1 MSRSFR
7 RTDSMRGRT
16 WLIVGGIVLALG
28 ALFAA
33 LVSRYP
39 DTLDDQGNVMRIV
52 AMLGW
57 LVLVGG
63 GGFAIVRTQPGTAL
77 RNIAIWLVIGL
88 VLVLGY
94 AMKDQI
100 GGALMPSAG
109 TEGPAGEMVF
119 QRGNDGHF
127 HVEAEVDGR
136 TIRFLVDT
144 GASDVVLTKADAERL
159 GFDPAALDYTQAYS
173 TANGTVYGAPV
184 RLNAIAVGPIRVAD
198 VRASVNGGEMD
209 GSLLGMSFLSRL
221 SGFSVEGD
229 RLILR
234 P

>member
-1 MSRSFR
+1 
-7 RTDSMRGRT
+7 MRGRSL
-16 WLIVGGIVLALG
+16 LIIVGIVLALG
-28 ALFAA
+28 VLFAA
-33 LVSRYP
+33 LIERYP
-39 DTLDDQGNVMRIV
+39 ETLEDQGNLMRIV
-52 AMLGW
+52 ALLGW
-57 LVLVGG
+57 LVLAGG
-63 GGFAIVRTQPGTAL
+63 AGLAAIRSQPGTAL
-77 RNIAIWLVIGL
+77 RNIAIWVAIGL

-94 AMKDQI
+94 SLKDEL

-109 TEGPAGEMVF
+109 TEGPGGEMTF

-136 TIRFLVDT
+136 SIRFLVDT
-144 GASDVVLTKADAERL
+144 GASDVVLTQSDAERL
-159 GFDPAALDYTQAYS
+159 GFDVETLDYTQIYS
-173 TANGTVYGAPV
+173 TANGTVYGAPI
-184 RLNAIAVGPIRVAD
+184 RLGSMTIGSIRIDD
-198 VRASVNGGEMD
+198 VRASVNSGEMD

>member
-1 MSRSFR
+1 
-7 RTDSMRGRT
+7 MRGRT
-16 WLIVGGIVLALG
+16 LLIIGGIVLALG

-33 LVSRYP
+33 LINRYP
-39 DTLDDQGNVMRIV
+39 ETLEDQGNIMRIV

-57 LVLVGG
+57 LVLAGG
-63 GGFAIVRTQPGTAL
+63 AGFAAFRSQPGTAL
-77 RNIAIWLVIGL
+77 RNIAIWIAIGL

-94 AMKDQI
+94 SLKDQI

-109 TEGPAGEMVF
+109 TEGPGGEMIY
-119 QRGNDGHF
+119 QRASDGHF
-127 HVEAEVDGR
+127 HVEAEVDG
-136 TIRFLVDT
+136 TIVRFLVDT

-159 GFDPAALDYTQAYS
+159 GFDTEALDYTQVYS
-173 TANGTVYGAPV
+173 TANGTVYGAPI
-184 RLNAIAVGPIRVAD
+184 RLGSMNVGTIRIDD
-198 VRASVNGGEMD
+198 VKASVNSGEMD

-221 SGFSVEGD
+221 SGFTVEGD

>member
-1 MSRSFR
+1 
-7 RTDSMRGRT
+7 MRGKT

-28 ALFAA
+28 LLFAA
-33 LVSRYP
+33 LIDRYP
-39 DTLDDQGNVMRIV
+39 ETLEDQGNIMRIV

-57 LVLVGG
+57 LVLAGG
-63 GGFAIVRTQPGTAL
+63 AGFAAFRSQPGTAL
-77 RNIAIWLVIGL
+77 RNIAIWVAIGL

-94 AMKDQI
+94 SLKDQI

-109 TEGPAGEMVF
+109 TEGAGGEMIY
-119 QRGNDGHF
+119 QRASDGHF
-127 HVEAEVDGR
+127 HVEAEVDG
-136 TIRFLVDT
+136 TIVRFLVDT

-159 GFDPAALDYTQAYS
+159 GFDTAALDYTQVYS
-173 TANGTVYGAPV
+173 TANGTVYGAPI
-184 RLNAIAVGPIRVAD
+184 RLGAMTVGTIRVD
-198 VRASVNGGEMD
+198 DIRASVNSGEMD

>member
-1 MSRSFR
+1 
-7 RTDSMRGRT
+7 MRGRT
-16 WLIVGGIVLALG
+16 LLIVAGIVLALG

-33 LVSRYP
+33 LVERYP
-39 DTLDDQGNVMRIV
+39 ETLEDQGNLMRIV
-52 AMLGW
+52 ALLGW
-57 LVLVGG
+57 LVLAGG
-63 GGFAIVRTQPGTAL
+63 AGFAAIRSQPGTAL
-77 RNIAIWLVIGL
+77 RNIAIWVAIGL

-94 AMKDQI
+94 SLRDRI

-109 TEGPAGEMVF
+109 TEGPGGEMVF

-127 HVEAEVDGR
+127 QVEAEVDGR
-136 TIRFLVDT
+136 SIRFMVDT
-144 GASDVVLTKADAERL
+144 GASDVVLTRADAERL
-159 GFDPAALDYTQAYS
+159 GFDVGALDYTQSYS

-184 RLNAIAVGPIRVAD
+184 QLGAMTIGTIRVDD
-198 VRASVNGGEMD
+198 VRASVNSGEMD
-209 GSLLGMSFLSRL
+209 RSLLGMSFLSRL